1 MSITEVAIKRPLLI
15 TVIFTTLILF
25 GFISYKQLNYNL
37 LPKFEANVIMVQTTY
52 RGASP
57 EEIQNT
63 LTKPIEDAVSAIEGV
78 DQIASTS
85 MEGVSAITVTLKS
98 GTDVNNAQRDA
109 ERRIDMIRS
118 TLPDD
123 SDDPVVRRFS
133 TDEIPILRMSISSD
147 LSPGDL
153 YEQLDK
159 RVAPIISNVSGVG
172 SVTLIG
178 AQQREVQVVMDND
191 KLKAYG
197 IGSGQV
203 AQAVAANSSTFP
215 AGNVAWIW
223 SMRRSA
229 SRWASFTLVPDLS
242 VTVMAETPSML
253 VLAIW
258 STPSIALTAS
268 SIGLVSV
275 FWISSGDAPR

>member
-15 TVIFTTLILF
+15 TVIFSTLILF
-25 GFISYKQLNYNL
+25 GFMSYKQLNYNL

-85 MEGVSAITVTLKS
+85 MEGVSSITVTLKS
-98 GTDVNNAQRDA
+98 GTNANNAQRDA
-109 ERRIDMIRS
+109 ERRIDMIRA

-123 SDDPVVRRFS
+123 SDDPIVRRFS
-133 TDEIPILRMSISSD
+133 TDEIPILRLSINSN

-159 RVAPIISNVSGVG
+159 RVAPVVSNVSGVG

-178 AQQREVQVVMDND
+178 AQQREIQVVMDND

-197 IGSGQV
+197 IGAGQV

-215 AGNVAWIW
+215 AGN
-223 SMRRSA
+223 
-229 SRWASFTLVPDLS
+229 
-242 VTVMAETPSML
+242 E
-253 VLAIW
+253 
-258 STPSIALTAS
+258 
-268 SIGLVSV
+268 IGRAHV
-275 FWISSGDAPR
+275 